1 MKIARTIAL
10 AVAAALAFGA
20 TACKKEE
27 GAGEKLGKAFD
38 KAVEDTESAA
48 QDAKEKVRESLDE

>member
-1 MKIARTIAL
+1 MKIARTTAL

-27 GAGEKLGKAFD
+27 GPGEKLGKAVD
-38 KAVEDTESAA
+38 QAVDDAQAA
-48 QDAKEKVRESLDE
+48 AEDAKEKVRDSLDE